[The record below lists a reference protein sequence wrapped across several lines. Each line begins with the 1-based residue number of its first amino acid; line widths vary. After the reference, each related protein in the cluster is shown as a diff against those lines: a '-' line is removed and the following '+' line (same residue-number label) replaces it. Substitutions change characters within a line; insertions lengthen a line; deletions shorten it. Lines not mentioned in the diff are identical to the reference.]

1 MRRLIRSETAA
12 AVNQKLLTSY
22 ERVTAENAILRHQ
35 LARANEKLVIQ
46 KKRAPRGKPLFEA
59 VRDEGEQKALFASP
73 SKIDRALQ
81 LQAQKEVE
89 VQTKITRKQELAI
102 ERRLAKQ
109 RKELEKQ
116 ERKAEREKDRIERLT
131 IQATRKA
138 TKEVEKEQKA
148 VSKQLLLEAK
158 QSKKSLSNKEKQIRQ
173 LERPILIDQAVN
185 QTEVLKSKQTRIG
198 RQTRPPQHLQGY
210 EI

>member
-1 MRRLIRSETAA
+1 VSLFSPLATRYSQQLKRWIDTTGGAFTSSQRDFFGLFWPVFIDAFIKHNIKSGWAKIGLAPFSLEIVLDQLKPLSRPTSSSSKASSALSASDWRKMRRLIRSETAA

-102 ERRLAKQ
+102 ERRLAK
-109 RKELEKQ
+109 
-116 ERKAEREKDRIERLT
+116 
-131 IQATRKA
+131 
-138 TKEVEKEQKA
+138 
-148 VSKQLLLEAK
+148 
-158 QSKKSLSNKEKQIRQ
+158 
-173 LERPILIDQAVN
+173 
-185 QTEVLKSKQTRIG
+185 
-198 RQTRPPQHLQGY
+198 
-210 EI
+210 